1 MTTISM
7 RPLLRRAAA
16 TVGALL
22 LAASAA
28 GAQQIQQTT
37 IRGFT
42 DVTYRAGSHG
52 TAPSDFALGQFVLH
66 MMSKLSSD
74 VHFMGETVF
83 EYDQNDFVVD
93 VERVIITY
101 SPRSYFNVSA
111 GKHHTPLGYWN
122 NAYHHGTLLQPTIER
137 PLMDR
142 FEDDGGILPVHTVG
156 VLLSGNDVGPAHL
169 GYSFLVGNGIGSTPI
184 SDNNP
189 RKSVTAELRSQVT
202 SYLEVGIS
210 GYDDLAPRGT
220 LNLVGDS
227 MPASLS
233 MRTIGGHVALLG
245 SHVEL
250 ISEYQ
255 RIMNHMTG
263 DGTHDS
269 NAMFVYAGRRFGSF
283 VPYARWDW
291 LDFAVADPYY
301 AVPSVQATLVG
312 ARYDFSAM
320 GTIKLEGRQS
330 RTTQDRNRQEL
341 VAQVAIGF

>member
-1 MTTISM
+1 MQNTT
-7 RPLLRRAAA
+7 L
-16 TVGALL
+16 
-22 LAASAA
+22 
-28 GAQQIQQTT
+28 
-37 IRGFT
+37 RGFT

-52 TAPSDFALGQFVLH
+52 TAPSDFGLGQFVLH
-66 MMSKLSSD
+66 IMSKLSND

-83 EYDQNDFVVD
+83 EYDQSDFAVD
-93 VERVIITY
+93 VERVIVSYT
-101 SPRSYFNVSA
+101 PRSYFNVSA

-142 FEDDGGILPVHTVG
+142 FEDDGGILPIHTTG
-156 VLLSGNDVGPAHL
+156 LLLSGNDVGPAHL

-189 RKSVTAELRSQVT
+189 RKSMTAELRSQIT
-202 SYLEVGIS
+202 SYLEVGVS

-220 LNLVGDS
+220 LNLAGDS
-227 MPASLS
+227 LPSPFS

-245 SHVEL
+245 GHYEL

-255 RIMNHMTG
+255 RIMNHLEG
-263 DGTHDS
+263 DGTHAN
-269 NAMFVYAGRRFGSF
+269 NAMFVYAGRRFGSV
-283 VPYARWDW
+283 VPYARWDK
-291 LDFAVADPYY
+291 LDFDAADPYFPV
-301 AVPSVQATLVG
+301 ADVQAALIG

-330 RTTQDRNRQEL
+330 KTAQDKNRQEL